1 MSGGTPDLR
10 AGEEHMITNTLL
22 AAACAGLL
30 FSTTALVA
38 STALAEAAK
47 ARSAKSIECSKQA
60 DTQKLHGKGRKSF
73 RSKCMRGK
81 NA

>member
-1 MSGGTPDLR
+1 
-10 AGEEHMITNTLL
+10 MITNTLL